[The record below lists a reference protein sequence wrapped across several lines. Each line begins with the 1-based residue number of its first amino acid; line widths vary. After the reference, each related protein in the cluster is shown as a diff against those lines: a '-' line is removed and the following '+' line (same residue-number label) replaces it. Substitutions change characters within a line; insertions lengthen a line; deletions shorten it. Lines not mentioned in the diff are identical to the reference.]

1 MRIFK
6 IASLLVFCVFVLL
19 TVTQAFAQPAP
30 DIGLLKPQGKW
41 NVGIV
46 KAQGESYCVMTNI
59 FDGEVTL
66 AFARNLDGYGSVA
79 VGFRGSFFKQ
89 GSEYEVVLQAD
100 DAKARKFAGR
110 VDGGHSVIVQIGMDD
125 GFYLSLKG
133 DGNLRVGLP
142 EMDMAFDLREFSTS
156 YISLLDCAGK
166 LRHKGP
172 RTAAMPIP
180 PVEKST
186 LKSVKEN
193 VRPKK
198 NTGKIAKLEQRQHVL
213 MQQLIQQGKAAV
225 LLAEQRRAIPPATKD
240 GLRERELAARAA
252 RLWKEREDL
261 QSQLAV
267 VRKSIQENGFAVS
280 ENKSLKAELVA
291 KRVQLVK
298 LGKRQELKVTGG
310 GLTVKEMEQK
320 PDRKGIVS
328 QVDIDDIIWND
339 VLRPQDAVAFSPREK
354 ELSRSIF
361 ALQKERDAVRAQLEM
376 VRQFADE
383 SKFVARENNRLRTEI
398 VNLQS
403 EIAVL
408 KSAQASVVDGL
419 HGRLSQAQQHISSL
433 ANQLTF
439 MSQQKEQ
446 LELKLDARDRQV
458 ITLRSAIGAKDREL
472 LAAEIF
478 STDKDR
484 QLSSLRSELVGLK
497 SDRDEIIWKPQM
509 QASSGRIGGYGVPQ
523 IQPMIHAVSLKE
535 EPSLSFS
542 VSSPV
547 KEGSYKSL
555 ENMATVVV
563 Q

>member
-1 MRIFK
+1 MRVFGV
-6 IASLLVFCVFVLL
+6 ALLLVFSVFAFL
-19 TVTQAFAQPAP
+19 TVTQAFAQPAA
-30 DIGLLKPQGKW
+30 DIGLLKSHGKW

-46 KAQGESYCVMTNI
+46 KAQGALYCVMTNK

-66 AFARNLDGYGSVA
+66 AFARNREGYGSVA
-79 VGFRGSFFKQ
+79 VGFRGSFFKPK
-89 GSEYEVVLQAD
+89 SEYEVVLQAD

-110 VDGGHSVIVQIGMDD
+110 ANDGHSVIVQIGMDD

-142 EMDMAFDLREFSTS
+142 EMDMTFDLREFSTS

-172 RTAAMPIP
+172 RTATMPVS

-186 LKSVKEN
+186 LTSVKEN
-193 VRPKK
+193 VHPKK
-198 NTGKIAKLEQRQHVL
+198 NTGKMAKLEQRQHVL
-213 MQQLIQQGKAAV
+213 MQQLIQQGKTSV

-261 QSQLAV
+261 QSQLAA
-267 VRKSIQENGFAVS
+267 VRKSIQENGSVTS
-280 ENKSLKAELVA
+280 ENKSLKAELIA

-298 LGKRQELKVTGG
+298 LGKRQESKVTGD
-310 GLTVKEMEQK
+310 GLTAKEMEQK
-320 PDRKGIVS
+320 PDRKKIVS
-328 QVDIDDIIWND
+328 RVDINDIIWDD
-339 VLRPQDAVAFSPREK
+339 VLRPQDVVAFSPHEK

-376 VRQFADE
+376 VRQFANE
-383 SKFVARENNRLRTEI
+383 SKSVARENNRLRTEI
-398 VNLQS
+398 VSLQS
-403 EIAVL
+403 EIVVL
-408 KSAQASVVDGL
+408 KSAQALVVDGL
-419 HGRLSQAQQHISSL
+419 HGKLSQAQQQISSL

-439 MSQQKEQ
+439 MSQQKKQ
-446 LELKLDARDRQV
+446 LELKLDVRDRQV
-458 ITLRSAIGAKDREL
+458 IVLRSAIGVKDREL

-484 QLSSLRSELVGLK
+484 QLSSLRAELVGLK

-509 QASSGRIGGYGVPQ
+509 QVSSERIRGHGVPQ
-523 IQPMIHAVSLKE
+523 IQPMIHAVFLKGESSLR
-535 EPSLSFS
+535 FG
-542 VSSPV
+542 VSSPM
-547 KEGSYKSL
+547 KEGSSRSL